1 MNNYNVSNSKFSK
14 EFNMSSMEPK
24 TLSYYQSR
32 NMESMNWRNQ
42 GSAFID
48 KRQDSMQINEVPN
61 FRQQLRREKP
71 SLQYT
76 TDYQARPLHRNA
88 LANGID
94 DIPMQPFSKA
104 LKNTPQNNNQRL
116 AELQDTNKR
125 QKLNETT
132 DIEVTI
138 NKSPFK
144 ITKYHPQQRLQQPQN
159 AESSSDS
166 SNIEIISDYTSS
178 NDIDDIGDNNRYSLE
193 YSNVYDDDDD
203 EKSSC
208 TDYNWNDIEESKD
221 NVVKKE
227 ESKGK
232 TTAIKK
238 RDK

>member
-1 MNNYNVSNSKFSK
+1 
-14 EFNMSSMEPK
+14 
-24 TLSYYQSR
+24 
-32 NMESMNWRNQ
+32 
-42 GSAFID
+42 
-48 KRQDSMQINEVPN
+48 MQINEVPN
-61 FRQQLRREKP
+61 FRQQLRREKS

-76 TDYQARPLHRNA
+76 TDYQARPLHNRNT
-88 LANGID
+88 LAKGID
-94 DIPMQPFSKA
+94 DMTIPIKPFSKA
-104 LKNTPQNNNQRL
+104 LKNTPQNNQRL
-116 AELQDTNKR
+116 TELQDTNKR

-208 TDYNWNDIEESKD
+208 TDYN
-221 NVVKKE
+221 
-227 ESKGK
+227 
-232 TTAIKK
+232 
-238 RDK
+238 

>member
-1 MNNYNVSNSKFSK
+1 
-14 EFNMSSMEPK
+14 
-24 TLSYYQSR
+24 
-32 NMESMNWRNQ
+32 
-42 GSAFID
+42 
-48 KRQDSMQINEVPN
+48 
-61 FRQQLRREKP
+61 
-71 SLQYT
+71 
-76 TDYQARPLHRNA
+76 
-88 LANGID
+88 
-94 DIPMQPFSKA
+94 MQPFSKA
-104 LKNTPQNNNQRL
+104 LKNTPQNNQRL

-144 ITKYHPQQRLQQPQN
+144 ITKYHPQQRLQQTQN

-208 TDYNWNDIEESKD
+208 TDYN
-221 NVVKKE
+221 
-227 ESKGK
+227 
-232 TTAIKK
+232 
-238 RDK
+238 